1 MFVEVGK
8 FALHLFIGV
17 FVFLAQLLCFVEDVL
32 RRKLFAVLFHAVF
45 GNEQKRL
52 LLHGVV
58 FEELQNALM
67 FVGLKVFARFLEL
80 LQKFAVEFRIFLC
93 ADGLGLSDEGIHGQI
108 LHKEGIFGKDAH
120 KIALLPKPED
130 LLKAMIF
137 DL

>member
-1 MFVEVGK
+1 MLVEVGK

-17 FVFLAQLLCFVEDVL
+17 FVFLAQLLCLVEDVL
-32 RRKLFAVLFHAVF
+32 RGKLFAVLFHAVL

-67 FVGLKVFARFLEL
+67 LVGLEVLARLLQL
-80 LQKFAVEFRIFLC
+80 LQKFAVEFRIFFR
-93 ADGLGLSDEGIHGQI
+93 ADGLGLSDKGTHGQI

-120 KIALLPKPED
+120 EIALLPEPED
-130 LLKAMIF
+130 LLKAGIVRF
-137 DL
+137 